1 MTKSK
6 QKSNPKFGF
15 LYGGEYYNY
24 YIQKVNSEQA
34 SKFFLIIFI
43 FFVVFNFIFF
53 GKTFFSFKT
62 ANAAKFSSNTI
73 FNATDI

>member
-24 YIQKVNSEQA
+24 YIQKVNSEQE
-34 SKFFLIIFI
+34 SEFFLLIFNSCFDCVFFFQI
-43 FFVVFNFIFF
+43 F
-53 GKTFFSFKT
+53 TSFKT
-62 ANAAKFSSNTI
+62 ANAAKFS
-73 FNATDI
+73 